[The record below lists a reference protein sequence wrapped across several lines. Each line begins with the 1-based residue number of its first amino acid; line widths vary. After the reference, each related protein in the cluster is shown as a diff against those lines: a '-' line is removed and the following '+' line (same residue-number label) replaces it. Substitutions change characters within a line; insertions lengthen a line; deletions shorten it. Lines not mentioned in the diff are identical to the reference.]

1 MAPLIVSLFI
11 PSLFAPCHPDISR
24 INHKLSAGATL
35 RGVHVTLLPPPSVRR
50 GIQLG
55 PALTRGVTNT
65 TDNERELQDLFSP
78 PPSTTRPTAPNPR
91 PSPLL
96 MGPPAADGRRAHWA
110 AEGERLI
117 GVTDSPHVGQLHTW
131 DMN

>member
-1 MAPLIVSLFI
+1 MGPLIVSLFI
-11 PSLFAPCHPDISR
+11 PSLFTPDHPDISR
-24 INHKLSAGATL
+24 INHKLVATCL
-35 RGVHVTLLPPPSVRR
+35 RGVHVTLLPPPIVRR

-65 TDNERELQDLFSP
+65 TDNERELRDLFF
-78 PPSTTRPTAPNPR
+78 PPSTARPTVPNPR

-96 MGPPAADGRRAHWA
+96 MGPPAADGRRTHWA